1 MTQPHQNY
9 LTPAPRLKLRTA
21 SFLYTD
27 IQELARHKTQQE
39 KKKNTK
45 KRKHSPSWM
54 RE

>member
-39 KKKNTK
+39 KKKKTQKNANTV
-45 KRKHSPSWM
+45 PAG
-54 RE
+54 

>member
-39 KKKNTK
+39 KKTK